1 MKKTHSW
8 SGGSHLKQTAI
19 RAEYPRPQFV
29 RSDWLSLNGEWDF
42 DYDDNNVGM
51 NEGWHNEHPYSKKIV
66 VPFCYQSKLSG
77 IGETAF
83 HDIVWYRRTFE
94 MPDRWERR
102 RLILHFGAVDYS
114 ASVWVNGVL
123 VAQHE
128 GGHTPFSADI
138 GLALREGV
146 NEIVVRAEDYSRD
159 MMLPRGKQYWKEKS
173 EIIFYTRTTGIWQS
187 VWLEAV
193 AATYLERVK
202 FDPDIDRNE
211 IKMHYFIAGLDAM
224 KDNVTQLTRIT
235 FGEEVVAEEEHR
247 VTHSNFTR
255 TIALHD
261 YNDHGLG
268 RWWSPEHPNLYNV
281 EFMLKVDGQI
291 VDRVT
296 SYFGMRKISVE
307 HGKLCLNNRPYY
319 MRLVLDQGYF
329 PEGILTAPSFE
340 SLKADVELTKAMG
353 FNGTRKHQKIEDPLF
368 LYLCDTLG
376 LLVWGEMANAYAYSE
391 QYVERI
397 TQEWQ
402 EAIRRDYNHPCVVVW
417 VPINES
423 WGVPNILIDK
433 QQQHHAMSMYHLT
446 KSLDASRPVISNDG
460 WEHVKSD
467 LYTVHDYEWRESVLL
482 QRYAA
487 IEGAIDAPQKREM
500 HVGGYAYDGEPV
512 LVTEFGGIAFRRSEW
527 EGWGYSG
534 ATSEEDF
541 EKRLRAVFGALQSS
555 PLVQG
560 FCYTQITDVEQEING
575 LLTYDR
581 KPKLPLETI
590 RSIVLGQ

>member
-1 MKKTHSW
+1 MNPT
-8 SGGSHLKQTAI
+8 GI
-19 RAEYPRPQFV
+19 RTEYPRPQFV
-29 RSDWLSLNGEWDF
+29 RADWLSLNGEWDF
-42 DYDDNNVGM
+42 EFDDENAGIE
-51 NEGWHNEHPYSKKIV
+51 EGWFDNPTFTKKIA

-77 IGETAF
+77 IGDSAF

-94 MPDRWERR
+94 YSYAWEGQ
-102 RLILHFGAVDYS
+102 RLLLHFGAVDYS
-114 ASVWVNGVL
+114 ASVWVNGML
-123 VAQHE
+123 VVKHE

-138 GLALREGV
+138 GPALRTGV
-146 NEIVVRAEDYSRD
+146 NEIVVRAEDYSREVT
-159 MMLPRGKQYWKEKS
+159 LPRGKQYWKEKS
-173 EIIFYTRTTGIWQS
+173 DIIFYTRTTGIWQS
-187 VWLEAV
+187 VWLEPVPAV
-193 AATYLERVK
+193 YLDRVK

-211 IKMHYFIAGLDAM
+211 IKIQYFIAGFDRM
-224 KDNVTQLTRIT
+224 KGGSALRTRIT
-235 FGEEVVAEEEHR
+235 FGNELVAEEEFR
-247 VTHSNFTR
+247 VTHANLTR

-261 YNDHGLG
+261 FNDHGLG
-268 RWWSPEHPNLYNV
+268 RWWSPERPNLYNV
-281 EFMLKVDGQI
+281 EFTLTADGQAD
-291 VDRVT
+291 DRVG
-296 SYFGMRKISVE
+296 SYFGMRKVSVE

-329 PEGILTAPSFE
+329 PEGILTAPSLE
-340 SLKADVELTKAMG
+340 ALQADVELTKAMG

-368 LYLCDTLG
+368 LHLCDKLG
-376 LLVWGEMANAYAYSE
+376 LLVWGEMANACAYSE

-423 WGVPNILIDK
+423 WGVPNILVDER
-433 QQQHHAMSMYHLT
+433 QQHHAMALYHLT

-467 LYTVHDYEWRESVLL
+467 LYTVHDYEWRDDVLR
-482 QRYAA
+482 QRYST
-487 IEGAIDAPQKREM
+487 IEGATDAPQKREM
-500 HVGGYAYDGEPV
+500 HVGGYKYDGEPV
-512 LVTEFGGIAFRRSEW
+512 LVTEFGGIAFRQSEW

-534 ATSEEDF
+534 ASNEEDF
-541 EKRLRAVFGALQSS
+541 ERRLRVVFGALQSS

-590 RSIVLGQ
+590 RSIVLGQGAVS

>member
-1 MKKTHSW
+1 MKNE
-8 SGGSHLKQTAI
+8 AI
-19 RAEYPRPQFV
+19 RTEYPRPQFK
-29 RSDWLSLNGEWDF
+29 RMDWLSLNGEWDF
-42 DYDDNNVGM
+42 EYDDKNVGM
-51 NEGWHNEHPYSKKIV
+51 KEGWYKSHSFSRKIN
-66 VPFCYQSKLSG
+66 VPFCYQSELSG

-83 HDIVWYRRTFE
+83 HDIVWYRRAFE
-94 MPDRWERR
+94 LSESWKDR
-102 RLILHFGAVDYS
+102 RLMLHFGAVDYS

-123 VAQHE
+123 VAKHE

-138 GLALREGV
+138 GLALREGE

-159 MMLPRGKQYWKEKS
+159 VTLPRGKQYWKEKS

-187 VWLEAV
+187 VWLEALPSV
-193 AATYLERVK
+193 SLQRVK

-211 IKMHYFIAGLDAM
+211 IRIQYFAEGLNEAAG
-224 KDNVTQLTRIT
+224 KVTLNTRIT
-235 FGEEVVAEEEHR
+235 FGEELAAEEEHQL
-247 VTHSNFTR
+247 THSILTR

-268 RWWSPEHPNLYNV
+268 RWWSPERPNLYDV
-281 EFMLKVDGQI
+281 EFTIKVDGEP
-291 VDRVT
+291 VDQVT

-307 HGKLCLNNRPYY
+307 NGKLCLNNRPYY

-329 PEGILTAPSFE
+329 PEGIMTAPSFE
-340 SLKADVELTKAMG
+340 ALKRDVELTKAMG

-368 LYLCDTLG
+368 LHLCDKLG

-391 QYVERI
+391 QYVERM

-402 EAIRRDYNHPCVVVW
+402 EAIRRDYNHPCIVVW

-423 WGVPNILIDK
+423 WGVPNILIDE
-433 QQQHHAMSMYHLT
+433 QQQHHAMTIYHLT

-467 LYTVHDYEWRESVLL
+467 LYTVHDYEWREGVLL
-482 QRYAA
+482 DRYSTV
-487 IEGAIDAPQKREM
+487 EGATDAPQKREM
-500 HVGGYAYDGEPV
+500 HVGGYAYAGEPV
-512 LVTEFGGIAFRRSEW
+512 LVTEFGGISFQRGEW

-534 ATSEEDF
+534 ADSEEDL
-541 EKRLRAVFGALQSS
+541 EKRLRAVFSALQRS